1 MDLSKLGQP
10 QYEIGDNGIV
20 NTNFDIAEMAR
31 RASTPKVELPETKSP
46 IATDYA
52 KDHAYGSGNE
62 TAATKLNGEY

>member
-1 MDLSKLGQP
+1 MDLSKLGQS
-10 QYEIGDNGIV
+10 QYEIGDNGVI
-20 NTNFDIAEMAR
+20 NNNLNIAEMAQ